1 MLYFKALLNKLK
13 VKGKEYLY
21 LYIFKYHMLLIL
33 IVGRRAIWSFE
44 SLWLEEE
51 EIEGIWGLKGWGFF
65 PSLHV
70 ASIWKVV
77 MWS

>member
-1 MLYFKALLNKLK
+1 MLYFKAMLNKLK

-21 LYIFKYHMLLIL
+21 LYIFKHHMLLIL

-51 EIEGIWGLKGWGFF
+51 EIEGIWGFF